1 MNDASYGA
9 LVGLGPKRSG
19 RVFKT
24 RYMPNYKGLH
34 LHLRPRRATRRARNA
49 HRFVDADPEMPHHR
63 RLASGRDARPW
74 LALLPYLRELSVN
87 RPRHDKCS
95 GGGAWR

>member
-49 HRFVDADPEMPHHR
+49 HRFVDADPR
-63 RLASGRDARPW
+63 NASPQKTCLRARCPAVAGAV
-74 LALLPYLRELSVN
+74 ALSAGIVGQPPSAR
-87 RPRHDKCS
+87 
-95 GGGAWR
+95 